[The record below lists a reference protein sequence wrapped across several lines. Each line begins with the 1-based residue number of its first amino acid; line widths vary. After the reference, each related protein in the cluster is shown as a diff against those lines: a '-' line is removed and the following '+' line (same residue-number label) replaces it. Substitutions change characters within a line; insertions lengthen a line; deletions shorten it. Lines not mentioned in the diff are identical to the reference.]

1 MHQPHHRP
9 GAPAFLN
16 TADQIIAFINEH
28 QQSHR
33 SVGRIGG
40 ECACGWTAPDNT
52 VITVGDHAAAALIH
66 DLAERLSTGWT
77 DTDGT
82 EFNWP
87 DLVEHHQNQLDAAH
101 HRMDTYQFRLAQL
114 FEVAQTMR
122 QAAKVVDDFI
132 AERDAESAYIV
143 AIHRSGTLWEIHIP
157 GVGTTQAQTPAEFET
172 VTRDYLAALG
182 RNANARLDITWHRG
196 TTTDY
201 LTWES
206 NTTTT
211 TTSHDTTEPTNP
223 PDHEENPTP
232 TPSSTNT
239 IPPGDRPISLTRPLP

>member
-1 MHQPHHRP
+1 APRQSRITQHPPRGHYTIRSTMHQPHHRP

-16 TADQIIAFINEH
+16 TADQIIAFITEH

-52 VITVGDHAAAALIH
+52 VITVGDHAAAALID

-87 DLVEHHQNQLDAAH
+87 DLVEHQQQQLDAAH

-122 QAAKVVDDFI
+122 QAAKVLDDFI
-132 AERDAESAYIV
+132 AERDAEGTYIV
-143 AIHRSGTLWEIHIP
+143 ARSEEHTSELQSRENL
-157 GVGTTQAQTPAEFET
+157 VC
-172 VTRDYLAALG
+172 
-182 RNANARLDITWHRG
+182 RL
-196 TTTDY
+196 
-201 LTWES
+201 LLEKKK
-206 NTTTT
+206 
-211 TTSHDTTEPTNP
+211 
-223 PDHEENPTP
+223 
-232 TPSSTNT
+232 
-239 IPPGDRPISLTRPLP
+239 